1 MFIINPLHQHNPL
14 WHDETAAQFMFFF
27 LLLLSLPWLH
37 GAGKLEYQ
45 KKITVDMISVPLR
58 VKKLYINTF

>member
-1 MFIINPLHQHNPL
+1 M
-14 WHDETAAQFMFFF
+14 QFLFF

-45 KKITVDMISVPLR
+45 DQITVDMISVPLR
-58 VKKLYINTF
+58 VKKPYINTFQERGGHGTDLEEQ